1 MLERYSGKS
10 RVYFIL
16 GHPIGQVKAP
26 SGMTKFFEDQH
37 RDAICV
43 PIDVEPAHFTAF
55 MKAAAP
61 LRNVDGLSITIPHKF
76 AAFHQCATVSERARL
91 LTSCNILRRNID
103 GTWHGDM
110 LDGLS
115 SVAAMR
121 ERGCIVE
128 DQRALL
134 VGAGG
139 AGSAIGLALLDAGAA
154 QLAVHDSDTTRRDGL
169 ISRLRQRHSAKVVA
183 GSSNPSGFAIVANAT
198 PAGMKAGDPL
208 PVAVESL
215 SPDCF
220 VSDAITLPAIT
231 PLLAAASARG
241 CRTSTGV
248 DMFQAARKPMF
259 DFWFNGA

>member
-1 MLERYSGKS
+1 MLEGYSGRS

-26 SGMTKFFEDQH
+26 SGMTKFFEQQN

-43 PIDVEPAHFTAF
+43 PIDVEPPHFDAL
-55 MKAAAP
+55 MKAVLT

-76 AAFHQCATVSERARL
+76 SAFHQCATVSERARL
-91 LTSCNILRRNID
+91 LTSCNILRRNVD
-103 GTWHGDM
+103 GSWHGDM

-121 ERGCIVE
+121 DRGCIVE
-128 DQRALL
+128 RQRALL

-139 AGSAIGLALLDAGAA
+139 AGSAIGLALLDAGVK
-154 QLAVHDSDTTRRDGL
+154 QLAVHDSDSTRRDEL
-169 ISRLRQRHSAKVVA
+169 ISRLRQRHAANVAA
-183 GSSNPSGFAIVANAT
+183 GSADPSGFGIVANAT
-198 PAGMKAGDPL
+198 PAGMKPGDPL
-208 PVAVESL
+208 PIAVERL

-231 PLLAAASARG
+231 PLLAAAGARG

>member
-1 MLERYSGKS
+1 MLEGYSGKS

-26 SGMTKFFEDQH
+26 SGMTKFFEEQN

-43 PIDVEPAHFTAF
+43 PIDVEARHFDSFVTAVST
-55 MKAAAP
+55 
-61 LRNVDGLSITIPHKF
+61 LRNVDGLSITVPHKF
-76 AAFHQCATVSERARL
+76 VAFRQCATVSERARL
-91 LTSCNILRRNID
+91 LTSCNVLRRNVD

-115 SVAAMR
+115 CVAAMQDH
-121 ERGCIVE
+121 GCIVE
-128 DQRALL
+128 TQRALL

-154 QLAVHDSDTTRRDGL
+154 QLAVHDSDPTRRDEL
-169 ISRLRQRHSAKVVA
+169 ISRLRQRHAAKVVA
-183 GSSNPSGFAIVANAT
+183 GSADPSGFGIVANAT
-198 PAGMKAGDPL
+198 PAGMKPDDPL
-208 PVAVESL
+208 PVAIEGL
-215 SPDCF
+215 SPNCF
-220 VSDAITLPAIT
+220 VSDVITLPAIT
-231 PLLAAASARG
+231 PLLAAAGARG

-248 DMFQAARKPMF
+248 EMFHAARKPMF